1 MAAQQAE
8 EALRI
13 VSNRYQVGMTTITEM
28 LRSED
33 SARAARI
40 NYWEAVYRLSSSYA
54 ALELA
59 MGVLTAQSPVVA
71 P

>member
-1 MAAQQAE
+1 
-8 EALRI
+8 
-13 VSNRYQVGMTTITEM
+13 MTTITEM

-33 SARAARI
+33 AARVARL
-40 NYWEAVYRLSSSYA
+40 NYWQAVYRLCEGYA

-59 MGVLTAQSPVVA
+59 MGVLNPQSPVVT